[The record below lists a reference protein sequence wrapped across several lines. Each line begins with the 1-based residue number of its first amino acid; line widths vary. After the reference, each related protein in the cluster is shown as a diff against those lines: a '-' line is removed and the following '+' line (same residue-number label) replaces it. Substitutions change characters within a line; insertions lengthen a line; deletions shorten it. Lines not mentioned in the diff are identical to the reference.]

1 MATGVASVVPISI
14 LISMKPPH
22 ERPISSSSRQ
32 LLIEE
37 VATRLF
43 ARRGFA
49 ATTVDDIVAAAG
61 LTKPMLYRHFDS
73 KRELCVSLLECS
85 RDELVAAPLSRF
97 EPGSRAASSQ
107 LGSMLDAWLEH
118 IELHPDAARLLFTPI
133 SGDHRVE
140 QVQRE
145 LWNRQSETQVAL
157 LREFA
162 PGLSEVEAAPLGEA
176 IRAGLGA
183 VALWWLDHPETP
195 RRVPLGAL
203 LKLTEGTIAAADR
216 KPSEV

>member
-1 MATGVASVVPISI
+1 
-14 LISMKPPH
+14 MKPPH
-22 ERPISSSSRQ
+22 ERRTSPASRR
-32 LLIEE
+32 LLIEDA
-37 VATRLF
+37 ATRLF

-49 ATTVDDIVAAAG
+49 ATTVDDIVEAAG

-73 KRELCVSLLECS
+73 KQELCVSLLERS
-85 RDELVAAPLSRF
+85 RDELTAAPLSRF
-97 EPGSRAASSQ
+97 EPGSQDASS
-107 LGSMLDAWLEH
+107 LLAPMLDAWLEH
-118 IELHPDAARLLFTPI
+118 VELHPDAARLLFAPI

-145 LWNRQSETQVAL
+145 LWNRQSDTQVAL

-162 PGLSEVEAAPLGEA
+162 PGMSEAEAAPLGEA

-183 VALWWLDHPETP
+183 VALWWLDHPKTP

-216 KPSEV
+216 KPTEA